1 MPDSSKYGQGLVE
14 YAFVILLIGLAVI
27 VALSFF
33 GTGVGNMFSS
43 IISNL

>member
-1 MPDSSKYGQGLVE
+1 MSDSSQLGQGLVE
-14 YAFVILLIGLAVI
+14 YAFLILLIGLAVI

-43 IISNL
+43 VISNL